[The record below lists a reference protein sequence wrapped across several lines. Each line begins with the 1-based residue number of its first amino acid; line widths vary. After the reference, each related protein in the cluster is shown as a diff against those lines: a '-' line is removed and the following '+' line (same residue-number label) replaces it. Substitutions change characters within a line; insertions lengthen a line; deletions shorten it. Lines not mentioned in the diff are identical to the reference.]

1 MSNEANTADKKIAG
15 ERTVKKRAGRNV
27 VVSPVNVNPSGK
39 NQVSKELTAPIGL
52 VWNEDTA
59 QAQKKPGKT
68 VKKPVE
74 SPMITGTGWPDR
86 PPAPKVNK
94 PGPIEYKPSTLKK
107 QEADTKGT
115 TSGGSKTPVRKQ
127 KQAVKNEPVIPTQ
140 PPVREPFSSE
150 ERLDA
155 LMNNIERGQTGTG
168 LHTKEQGQRPGG
180 QKQPVNGRPPQGRQQ
195 AGQPARGQR
204 PPVRRQNTD
213 NPMKQGSVLYSPV
226 PQAEARTPIS
236 PMQKKPANTQIWEG
250 PIHQIPGYGDSGYGP
265 KFVRTVVTTTTTT
278 YEPVTEDVI
287 RQITSQ
293 TSPVAL
299 TENVLNQPPA
309 MPPLPG
315 QQAAGPQYSQ
325 PGQQGPVKRSPAG
338 QSGAGQAV
346 RRQTGQAPA
355 GQRNQTGGRPP
366 ANRQMPART
375 GGQPARPGGQP
386 IRGQAQGGRPEP
398 GGQKPPV
405 RQAAQV
411 GQPGQPGQKQSII
424 GAMEQKG
431 PGKTA
436 SGMTSQFAEIEK
448 ALGLTNDSANPG
460 NDALTEAIINNAGV
474 NPGGIN
480 NNGTN
485 NNAGPGGPNR
495 NGPTGPA
502 RTDKPMQTG
511 GRALDPEKESKKS
524 MEYMML
530 FVEGIIFLIV
540 LAICISI
547 FTKIKKGNKSTD
559 TVSDTAYEETQPE
572 PEPENTE
579 NTGDTETED
588 FDVEEAGS
596 EDVLEGDSDLIEQGL
611 SDEASAAP
619 SGSVDVDNDKFT
631 LKCTN
636 VTVKLDTDGNPA
648 ALIYFSFKNKTG
660 EQKALA
666 DVFPISVTQNGEP
679 CDTFAAMEEYPEEY
693 YNKDMQISDGS
704 ELSCAYAVSLKDA
717 VSPISLTVHDN
728 YDTFADVGTTEIAL
742 Q

>member
-15 ERTVKKRAGRNV
+15 ERTVKKKAGRNV
-27 VVSPVNVNPSGK
+27 VVSPVNVKSSGK

-59 QAQKKPGKT
+59 QTMKKQERP
-68 VKKPVE
+68 VKKPTE
-74 SPMITGTGWPDR
+74 RPMITGTGWPDR

-94 PGPIEYKPSTLKK
+94 PGPIEYKPSSAKK
-107 QEADTKGT
+107 QEAGRKET
-115 TSGGSKTPVRKQ
+115 TSEGSKTPVSK
-127 KQAVKNEPVIPTQ
+127 
-140 PPVREPFSSE
+140 REPFSSE

-155 LMNNIERGQTGTG
+155 LMNNIEGGQTGAG
-168 LHTKEQGQRPGG
+168 VKSGAQGSEGGEPGAQEGKAGEPG
-180 QKQPVNGRPPQGRQQ
+180 QSREGRKQPVNGRPQQASGRPQQVNGRPK
-195 AGQPARGQR
+195 AGQPARGQKL
-204 PPVRRQNTD
+204 PAGRQNTG

-250 PIHQIPGYGDSGYGP
+250 PIHQIPGYGDQGYGP

-315 QQAAGPQYSQ
+315 QQAAGAQYPQ
-325 PGQQGPVKRSPAG
+325 PGQQGPVKR
-338 QSGAGQAV
+338 
-346 RRQTGQAPA
+346 APA
-355 GQRNQTGGRPP
+355 GQRNQMGGRPP
-366 ANRQMPART
+366 ANRQ
-375 GGQPARPGGQP
+375 QPARPGGQP
-386 IRGQAQGGRPEP
+386 SRPGQQPVRQQAQGGRPGP
-398 GGQKPPV
+398 G
-405 RQAAQV
+405 
-411 GQPGQPGQKQSII
+411 GQKQSII

-431 PGKTA
+431 SGKTA

-448 ALGLTNDSANPG
+448 ALGLTNDSANAG
-460 NDALTEAIINNAGV
+460 NDALSEAIINNAGV
-474 NPGGIN
+474 NPGSIN
-480 NNGTN
+480 DNGPAN
-485 NNAGPGGPNR
+485 SAGPGGPGR
-495 NGPTGPA
+495 NEPSGPVRA
-502 RTDKPMQTG
+502 DKPVQTG
-511 GRALDPEKESKKS
+511 SQAMDPEKESKKS

-547 FTKIKKGNKSTD
+547 FSKIRKGNKSTD
-559 TVSDTAYEETQPE
+559 IVSDTSIEETQPE
-572 PEPENTE
+572 PEPED
-579 NTGDTETED
+579 TGDTGTED

-596 EDVLEGDSDLIEQGL
+596 EDVLEGDSELIDQG
-611 SDEASAAP
+611 SGDVASAAP

-648 ALIYFSFKNKTG
+648 ALIYFSFKNKTS

-704 ELSCAYAVSLKDA
+704 ELNCAYAVSLKDA

>member
-15 ERTVKKRAGRNV
+15 ERTVKKKAGRNV
-27 VVSPVNVNPSGK
+27 VVSPVNVKASGK

-59 QAQKKPGKT
+59 QTMKKQERP
-68 VKKPVE
+68 VKKPTE
-74 SPMITGTGWPDR
+74 RPMITGTGWPDR

-94 PGPIEYKPSTLKK
+94 PGPIEYKPSSAKK
-107 QEADTKGT
+107 QEAGRKGT
-115 TSGGSKTPVRKQ
+115 TSEGSKTPVSK
-127 KQAVKNEPVIPTQ
+127 
-140 PPVREPFSSE
+140 REPFSSE

-155 LMNNIERGQTGTG
+155 LMNNIEGGQTGAG
-168 LHTKEQGQRPGG
+168 VKSGAQGSEGGEPGAQEGKAGEPG
-180 QKQPVNGRPPQGRQQ
+180 QSREGRKQPVNGRPQQASGRPQQASSRPQQVNGRPK
-195 AGQPARGQR
+195 AGQPARGQKL
-204 PPVRRQNTD
+204 PAGRQNTG
-213 NPMKQGSVLYSPV
+213 NPIKQGSVLYSPV

-250 PIHQIPGYGDSGYGP
+250 PIHQIPGYGDQGYGP

-315 QQAAGPQYSQ
+315 QQAAGAQYPQ
-325 PGQQGPVKRSPAG
+325 PGQQGPVKR
-338 QSGAGQAV
+338 
-346 RRQTGQAPA
+346 APE
-355 GQRNQTGGRPP
+355 GQRNQMGGRPP
-366 ANRQMPART
+366 ANRQ
-375 GGQPARPGGQP
+375 QPARPGGQP
-386 IRGQAQGGRPEP
+386 SRPGQQPVRQQAQGGRPGP
-398 GGQKPPV
+398 G
-405 RQAAQV
+405 
-411 GQPGQPGQKQSII
+411 GQKQSII

-431 PGKTA
+431 SGKTA
-436 SGMTSQFAEIEK
+436 SGMNSQLAEIEK
-448 ALGLTNDSANPG
+448 ALGLTNDSANAG
-460 NDALTEAIINNAGV
+460 NDAHSEAIINNAGV
-474 NPGGIN
+474 NPGSIN
-480 NNGTN
+480 DNGPAN
-485 NNAGPGGPNR
+485 SAGPGGPNR
-495 NGPTGPA
+495 NEPLGPVRA
-502 RTDKPMQTG
+502 DKPVQTG
-511 GRALDPEKESKKS
+511 SQAMDPEKESRKS

-547 FTKIKKGNKSTD
+547 FSKIRKGNKSTD
-559 TVSDTAYEETQPE
+559 IVSDTSIEETQPE
-572 PEPENTE
+572 PEPED
-579 NTGDTETED
+579 TGDTGTED

-596 EDVLEGDSDLIEQGL
+596 EDVLEGDSELIDQG
-611 SDEASAAP
+611 SGDVASAAP

-648 ALIYFSFKNKTG
+648 ALIYFSFKNKTS

-704 ELSCAYAVSLKDA
+704 ELNCAYAVSLKDA

-728 YDTFADVGTTEIAL
+728 YETFADVGTTEIAL

>member
-15 ERTVKKRAGRNV
+15 ERTVKKKAGRNV
-27 VVSPVNVNPSGK
+27 VVSPVNVKSSGK

-59 QAQKKPGKT
+59 QTMKKQAKP
-68 VKKPVE
+68 VKKPTE
-74 SPMITGTGWPDR
+74 RPMITGTGWPDR

-94 PGPIEYKPSTLKK
+94 PGPIEYKPSSAKK
-107 QEADTKGT
+107 QEAGRKET
-115 TSGGSKTPVRKQ
+115 TSEGSKTPVSK
-127 KQAVKNEPVIPTQ
+127 
-140 PPVREPFSSE
+140 REPFSSE

-155 LMNNIERGQTGTG
+155 LMNNIEGGQTGAG
-168 LHTKEQGQRPGG
+168 VKSGAQGSDGGEPGAQEGKAGEPG
-180 QKQPVNGRPPQGRQQ
+180 QSREGRKQPVNGRPQQASGRPK

-204 PPVRRQNTD
+204 PPAGRQNTG

-250 PIHQIPGYGDSGYGP
+250 PIHQIPGYGDQGYGP

-315 QQAAGPQYSQ
+315 QQAAGAQYPQ
-325 PGQQGPVKRSPAG
+325 PGQQGPVKR
-338 QSGAGQAV
+338 
-346 RRQTGQAPA
+346 APA
-355 GQRNQTGGRPP
+355 GQRNQMGGRPP
-366 ANRQMPART
+366 ANRQ
-375 GGQPARPGGQP
+375 QPARPGGQP
-386 IRGQAQGGRPEP
+386 SRPGQQPVRQQAQGGRPGP
-398 GGQKPPV
+398 G
-405 RQAAQV
+405 
-411 GQPGQPGQKQSII
+411 GQKQSII

-431 PGKTA
+431 SGKTA

-448 ALGLTNDSANPG
+448 ALGLTNDSANAG
-460 NDALTEAIINNAGV
+460 NDALSEAIINNAGV
-474 NPGGIN
+474 NPGSIN
-480 NNGTN
+480 DNGPAN
-485 NNAGPGGPNR
+485 SAGSSGPGRNEPLGPVR
-495 NGPTGPA
+495 A
-502 RTDKPMQTG
+502 DKPVQTG
-511 GRALDPEKESKKS
+511 SQAMDPEKESKKS

-547 FTKIKKGNKSTD
+547 FSKIRKGNKSTD
-559 TVSDTAYEETQPE
+559 IVSDTSIEETQPE
-572 PEPENTE
+572 PEPED
-579 NTGDTETED
+579 TGDTGTED

-596 EDVLEGDSDLIEQGL
+596 EDVLEGDSELIDQG
-611 SDEASAAP
+611 SGDVASAAP

-648 ALIYFSFKNKTG
+648 ALIYFSFKNKTS

-704 ELSCAYAVSLKDA
+704 ELNCAYAVSLKDA